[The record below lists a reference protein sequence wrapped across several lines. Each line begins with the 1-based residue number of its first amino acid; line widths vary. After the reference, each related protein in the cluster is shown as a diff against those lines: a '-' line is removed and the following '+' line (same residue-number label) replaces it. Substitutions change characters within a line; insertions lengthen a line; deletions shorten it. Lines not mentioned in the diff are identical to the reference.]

1 MSKSAGRLT
10 ASSLLVT
17 LLLSACGTS
26 GDGAANP
33 GGEGQGAA
41 PGTQQQT
48 AGLPTVSASD
58 LPGLQREL
66 SQDVGDRVLF
76 VTDRWDLSPDDQSIL
91 RHQAAWLSQHPQLL
105 VTIAGHGDER
115 GTREYN
121 LALGERRATTVEQF
135 LQALGVDPHR
145 LSVISYGKEQP
156 DCVDADE
163 ACWSR
168 NRRAVT
174 LLARQ

>member
-1 MSKSAGRLT
+1 MSKSAGRLS
-10 ASSLLVT
+10 ASVLLAT

-33 GGEGQGAA
+33 GGDGQGTAT
-41 PGTQQQT
+41 GTQQQT
-48 AGLPTVSASD
+48 AGVSTVSAND

-66 SQDVGDRVLF
+66 TQNVGDRVLF
-76 VTDRWDLSPDDQSIL
+76 VTDRWDLSSDDQSIL
-91 RHQAAWLSQHPQLL
+91 RRQAAWLSQHPQLL

-174 LLARQ
+174 LLAQQ

>member
-1 MSKSAGRLT
+1 MA
-10 ASSLLVT
+10 LLLLAN
-17 LLLSACGTS
+17 LLLSACQTT
-26 GDGAANP
+26 GDSVP
-33 GGEGQGAA
+33 DQGAA
-41 PGTQQQT
+41 GSGIAGQGIGNPAQQQT
-48 AGLPTVSASD
+48 AGLSGVTATD

-66 SQDVGDRVLF
+66 AQSVGDRVF
-76 VTDRWDLSPDDQSIL
+76 FATDRWDLSPDDQTIL
-91 RHQAAWLSQHPQLL
+91 RRQAAWLAQHPQLS

-135 LQALGVDPHR
+135 LQALGVDAGR

-156 DCVDADE
+156 DCADVRE
-163 ACWSR
+163 SCWSR

-174 LLARQ
+174 LLAQQ